1 MELIELYSQHRI
13 LAVNKNTGNNSELEH
28 ADRQCGGQ
36 ENIEEREQAGASVA
50 TRCTVSTVRDC

>member
-13 LAVNKNTGNNSELEH
+13 LAVNENNGNNSELEH
-28 ADRQCGGQ
+28 ADRRCGGQ